1 MHDFLL
7 AKEIIEKIIEVI
19 KEKKLRKVSV
29 VYLEVGSITMSHD
42 GMPEHADEISTENL
56 RFGLESLAK
65 NTALE
70 GAKFEIERVNGNEWK
85 IKHMEAK

>member
-7 AKEIIEKIIEVI
+7 AKEIIERILEVI
-19 KEKKLRKVSV
+19 KEKNLQKVSV
-29 VYLEVGSITMSHD
+29 VYLEVGNITMLHD

-56 RFGLESLAK
+56 QFGLESLAK

-70 GAKFEIERVNGNEWK
+70 ETRFEIERAEGNEWK
-85 IKHMEAK
+85 IKNIETE